1 MGAIPRLRHN
11 AGRNQRFLKAELA
24 RRTRAVLK
32 DHSLSIIWMRKVVSK
47 TMQLVAELE
56 LQPQISWL
64 LAQCVWESTH
74 LQNSKEITSVVH
86 TRPPALPKSN

>member
-1 MGAIPRLRHN
+1 
-11 AGRNQRFLKAELA
+11 
-24 RRTRAVLK
+24 
-32 DHSLSIIWMRKVVSK
+32 
-47 TMQLVAELE
+47 MQLVAELE